1 LLTGMCTGAARPY
14 RRRRIAR
21 SARHDHGKAPDEL
34 AELDPTN
41 EVVRGP
47 ERFVDDGEVTASAE
61 VSAGID
67 MALHR
72 WHA

>member
-1 LLTGMCTGAARPY
+1 LLTDMCTGAARAY
-14 RRRRIAR
+14 RRRRVAR
-21 SARHDHGKAPDEL
+21 SARHDHGKALD
-34 AELDPTN
+34 ELDPTN